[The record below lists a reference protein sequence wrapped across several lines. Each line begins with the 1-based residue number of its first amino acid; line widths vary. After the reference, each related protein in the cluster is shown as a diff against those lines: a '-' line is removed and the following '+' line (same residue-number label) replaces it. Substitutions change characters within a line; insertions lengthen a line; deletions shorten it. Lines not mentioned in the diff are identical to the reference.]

1 MRFKRL
7 LLLVLFFLMPSQFW
21 STSNGDMD
29 KFQLTFCWMA
39 VGVHVERKR
48 NQEFSTSLNRWQCT
62 QTRCL
67 NVRPFH
73 SKSLPHRIKFE
84 ESQMNANSMDKYYSI
99 NIDFTLFY
107 SCRPFGLKRVIL
119 GAAFALNVVE
129 KFWTVKLTSFRH
141 VVKSETKLRTHSLK
155 TGVLFI
161 HKKLFVEDRKK
172 TFYAKRENRHGSTK
186 VMRRW
191 IYKIFFWN

>member
-1 MRFKRL
+1 
-7 LLLVLFFLMPSQFW
+7 
-21 STSNGDMD
+21 
-29 KFQLTFCWMA
+29 
-39 VGVHVERKR
+39 
-48 NQEFSTSLNRWQCT
+48 
-62 QTRCL
+62 
-67 NVRPFH
+67 
-73 SKSLPHRIKFE
+73 
-84 ESQMNANSMDKYYSI
+84 MNANSMDKYYSI
-99 NIDFTLFY
+99 NVDFTLFY

-141 VVKSETKLRTHSLK
+141 FVKSETKLRTNSLK

-186 VMRRW
+186 EMRRW
-191 IYKIFFWN
+191 IYKTVFWN